1 MGKIKTAKAF
11 LTVNKIFSI
20 FEIVIVAFFIF
31 VAPFVFLFM
40 GGLFGSMVSIANTQN
55 AQETTDA
62 ILENMGLVILIVEG
76 VLLTILAHV
85 IISLVFACKAKKGIK
100 KAQNHADIVKPGVL
114 AIIAG
119 VFFGLFAIPAGILLL
134 TTKDSDYPVEKKE

>member
-11 LTVNKIFSI
+11 LIVNKIFSI
-20 FEIVIVAFFIF
+20 FEIVIVAFFIV

-40 GGLFGSMVSIANTQN
+40 GGLLAGITAVGTEQS
-55 AQETTDA
+55 AQETADA
-62 ILENMGLVILIVEG
+62 IAENMGLVILIVEA
-76 VLLTILAHV
+76 VLLTVLALV

-134 TTKDSDYPVEKKE
+134 TTKDSDYPIEKKE